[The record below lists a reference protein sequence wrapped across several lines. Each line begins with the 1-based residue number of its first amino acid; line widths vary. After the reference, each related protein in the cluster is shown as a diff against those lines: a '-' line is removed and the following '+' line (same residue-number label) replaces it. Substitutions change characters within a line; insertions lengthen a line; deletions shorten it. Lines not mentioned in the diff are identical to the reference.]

1 MKESENKVQAE
12 TRAEKVE
19 LLQSASTVSIP
30 GVTRYASITIPR
42 QKIENISLT
51 DLDSIEVFTE
61 YGSVRVRPLDAEY

>member
-19 LLQSASTVSIP
+19 LLQSAATVSIP
-30 GVTRYASITIPR
+30 GVVRFSSITIPR

-51 DLDSIEVFTE
+51 DLDSVEVFTE
-61 YGSVRVRPLDAEY
+61 YGTVRVRPLDAEY